1 MIHLERSLFP
11 RSSAFKFWELLLY
24 QQSLKQEEQFE
35 LIMEDCYF
43 DSAATDVVDF
53 AVGAG
58 GSIGYLNLRGFYRQ
72 ERTAKVQ
79 RIVEIVEEVKSCGLV
94 MPTASPGATQRD

>member
-1 MIHLERSLFP
+1 MIHLEKSLFP

-24 QQSLKQEEQFE
+24 QQSLKPEEPFE

-72 ERTAKVQ
+72 ERTAKV
-79 RIVEIVEEVKSCGLV
+79 
-94 MPTASPGATQRD
+94 